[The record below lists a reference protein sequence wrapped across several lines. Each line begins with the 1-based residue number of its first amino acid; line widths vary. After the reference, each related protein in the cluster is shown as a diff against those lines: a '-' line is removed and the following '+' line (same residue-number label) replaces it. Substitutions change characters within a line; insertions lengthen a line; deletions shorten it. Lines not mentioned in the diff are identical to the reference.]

1 MSVTS
6 VNSSTEAPP
15 TSSEQHRTSVPPAIL
30 ILCLVVLGICILSI
44 GISRAV
50 QYLVNHYDVFL
61 PPDMENVEDEQRV
74 RDDPVRDDPAERNAG
89 IKPWRMLNSYLS
101 TNNRVG
107 IQITPETPVRRNSSD
122 SRRNTFNTED
132 TCQCT
137 DTNDA
142 ISSGGAVANG
152 DTTDV
157 QTMHQF
163 YMQEGRDRKEA
174 WGPREVAV

>member
-15 TSSEQHRTSVPPAIL
+15 TSSSEQHRTSVPPAIL
-30 ILCLVVLGICILSI
+30 ILCLVVLGICLLSL

-61 PPDMENVEDEQRV
+61 PPDMEGDDDPRV
-74 RDDPVRDDPAERNAG
+74 RDDPTERHAG
-89 IKPWRMLNSYLS
+89 IRPWRMLNSFLS

-107 IQITPETPVRRNSSD
+107 IQITPDTPARRNSSD
-122 SRRNTFNTED
+122 SRRNTANTED
-132 TCQCT
+132 TCHCN
-137 DTNDA
+137 DTNDDLSH
-142 ISSGGAVANG
+142 SSRGAVPNG
-152 DTTDV
+152 AATEV

-163 YMQEGRDRKEA
+163 YMQDGRNRKEA
-174 WGPREVAV
+174 WGPREVVV

>member
-50 QYLVNHYDVFL
+50 QYLVNHYDVYP
-61 PPDMENVEDEQRV
+61 PPDMEDDEQR
-74 RDDPVRDDPAERNAG
+74 VRDDPAERNAG
-89 IKPWRMLNSYLS
+89 VKPWRGMLNSFLA

-107 IQITPETPVRRNSSD
+107 IQITPETPVRRHSSD
-122 SRRNTFNTED
+122 SRRNAYNTED
-132 TCQCT
+132 NHHCT
-137 DTNDA
+137 DDTNDD
-142 ISSGGAVANG
+142 ISHSSGGAVPNG
-152 DTTDV
+152 TTEV
-157 QTMHQF
+157 QTMQRF
-163 YMQEGRDRKEA
+163 YMQDGRDRKEA
-174 WGPREVAV
+174 WGPREVVV